1 MRYEDLTSPQI
12 DALDRDR
19 TVVMLP
25 LGSVEQHGAHMPVGT
40 DSMIAHALCCAVA
53 EKRGASVVLPPLW
66 YGFSAHHMRFPGSIT
81 LKAETMLAVVGDV
94 VGSLV
99 AHGFRRVLVV
109 NGHGGNAGLV
119 DVLSATLGNRHYGRA
134 RIAGVT
140 YFHLARERIDA
151 IRTSPSGGTGHAGEF
166 ETSVMLHLAAHL
178 VHMDKA
184 QTVYPDPGSRYLTTD
199 LTGASAVRTY
209 LDFADLSASG
219 TLGDPSHADADKGR
233 AFFEAVVEAL
243 AAFVDDFAQ
252 WPVPEP
258 TR

>member
-12 DALDRDR
+12 DALDRDS
-19 TVVMLP
+19 TVLLLP
-25 LGSVEQHGAHMPVGT
+25 LGSVEQHGGHMPVGT
-40 DSMIAHALCCAVA
+40 DSIIAHALCCAVA
-53 EKRGASVVLPPLW
+53 ERRKASVILPPPW

-81 LKAETMLAVVGDV
+81 LSAETMLAVVGDV

-99 AHGFRRVLVV
+99 VHGFRRVLMV

-119 DVLSATLGNRHYGRA
+119 DVLASTLGNKHHGRA

-140 YFHLARERIDA
+140 YFHLASERIDA
-151 IRTSPSGGTGHAGEF
+151 TRTSPTGGTGHAGEF

-178 VHMDKA
+178 AHMDKA
-184 QTVYPDPGSRYLTTD
+184 ETTYPDPGSRYLTTD

-219 TLGDPSHADADKGR
+219 TLGDPSHANADKGR
-233 AFFEAVVEAL
+233 VFFEAVVEAL
-243 AAFVDDFAQ
+243 AAFVDDFSQ
-252 WPVPEP
+252 WSIPEP